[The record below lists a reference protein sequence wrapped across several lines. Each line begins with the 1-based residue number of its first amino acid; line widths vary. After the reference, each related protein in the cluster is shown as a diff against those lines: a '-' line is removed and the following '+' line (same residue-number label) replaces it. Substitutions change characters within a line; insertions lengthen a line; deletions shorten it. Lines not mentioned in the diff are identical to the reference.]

1 MHVSLR
7 MAEGVCPYMSPLHD
21 PLSPHP
27 PLRLPLCLSWDP
39 GGSCPPPTPCFGLP
53 RVPDLCGLLPDRG
66 GGCGPNPPLWSQ
78 VCPAYVPAY
87 TARAREA
94 WRPAGWK
101 QAQSPDRR
109 FWAWHAHSNIDGPS
123 GWP

>member
-21 PLSPHP
+21 PL
-27 PLRLPLCLSWDP
+27 
-39 GGSCPPPTPCFGLP
+39 CPPTLLSVSLFVCPGILVALVLP
-53 RVPDLCGLLPDRG
+53 RPPVLDSL
-66 GGCGPNPPLWSQ
+66 GCLTCVGCCLTEAGAVALTHLWSQ